1 MVSRAFDLAF
11 PRLLPRGLFL
21 AHNVVNKKDE
31 MGDFLAAIHNNPA
44 VMTTIVTPLSE
55 RMSVTV
61 KLEEREQFVG

>member
-1 MVSRAFDLAF
+1 
-11 PRLLPRGLFL
+11 
-21 AHNVVNKKDE
+21 

>member
-1 MVSRAFDLAF
+1 
-11 PRLLPRGLFL
+11 
-21 AHNVVNKKDE
+21 

-55 RMSVTV
+55 RMSKVTV